1 MGRGEGGRS
10 AKPRAH
16 GPRGGTTTIS
26 ESGMV
31 RKNLWISWDENDA
44 LRSKAFAERR
54 SETSVMREGLRRALG
69 LDQDRSRA
77 DRRSG

>member
-1 MGRGEGGRS
+1 
-10 AKPRAH
+10 
-16 GPRGGTTTIS
+16 
-26 ESGMV
+26 MV